1 MARKPQPKYTEEDVV
16 QTLVNAFSQA
26 EPGPEVTE
34 PEPEVTE
41 EVPEVS
47 VDAPKQTTWTT
58 ESGAVVVSYH

>member
-1 MARKPQPKYTEEDVV
+1 MPRKAKPKYTEEDVV

-26 EPGPEVTE
+26 EP
-34 PEPEVTE
+34 EPEVTE

-47 VDAPKQTTWTT
+47 VDTLKQTTWTT

>member
-1 MARKPQPKYTEEDVV
+1 MARKAQPKYTEEDVV

-26 EPGPEVTE
+26 E